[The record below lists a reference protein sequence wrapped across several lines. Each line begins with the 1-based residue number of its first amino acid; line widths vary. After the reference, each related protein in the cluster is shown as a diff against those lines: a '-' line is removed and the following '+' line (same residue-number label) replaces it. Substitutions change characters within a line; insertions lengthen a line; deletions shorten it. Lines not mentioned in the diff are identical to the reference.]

1 MEGKDKAQ
9 ELMEIW
15 LEESSTDYKSLMAYY
30 ECAIMEVET
39 KFKVLSKNFS
49 LGDDCN
55 PIESIQSRLKS
66 SRSILKKMQKKGL
79 PLTVEAIE
87 QNLHDI
93 AGVRVVCSTVSDI
106 YTLADA
112 FIGQD
117 DVFLVERKDYIAEPK
132 ENGYRS
138 LHLIVSTPIFLAN
151 NKRMMEVEVQMRTL
165 SMDTWASLEHKFRY
179 KKESNPYI
187 NEIAEELRRCADAC
201 ADIDRRMQHVHDLRN
216 AG

>member
-1 MEGKDKAQ
+1 MAEMDKAQ
-9 ELMEIW
+9 ELMALW
-15 LEESSTDYKSLMAYY
+15 MEESSEDYRKLMAYY

-66 SRSILKKMQKKGL
+66 TRSIFKKMQKKGL

-93 AGVRVVCSTVSDI
+93 AGVRVICSTISDI
-106 YTLADA
+106 YALADA
-112 FIGQD
+112 FINQD
-117 DVFLVERKDYIAEPK
+117 DVFLVNRKDYIAEPK
-132 ENGYRS
+132 ESGYRS
-138 LHLIVSTPIFLAN
+138 LHLIISTPIFLEDK
-151 NKRMMEVEVQMRTL
+151 KRMMEVEVQMRTL
-165 SMDTWASLEHKFRY
+165 SMDTWASLEHKFLY

-187 NEIAEELRRCADAC
+187 DEIIKELRVCADAC
-201 ADIDRRMQHVHDLRN
+201 AAIDARMQHVHDLRYK
-216 AG
+216 G

>member
-93 AGVRVVCSTVSDI
+93 AGVRVICSTVSDI
-106 YTLADA
+106 YILADA

-117 DVFLVERKDYIAEPK
+117 DVFLVERKDYIAAPK

>member
-1 MEGKDKAQ
+1 MEGRDKAQ
-9 ELMEIW
+9 ELMELW
-15 LEESSTDYKSLMAYY
+15 MEESSTDYRRLMAYY

-66 SRSILKKMQKKGL
+66 TRSIFKKMQKKGL

-87 QNLHDI
+87 KNLHDI
-93 AGVRVVCSTVSDI
+93 AGVRVICSTISDI

-138 LHLIVSTPIFLAN
+138 LHLIVSTPIFLEN
-151 NKRMMEVEVQMRTL
+151 QKRMMEVEVQMRTL

-187 NEIAEELRRCADAC
+187 DVIAEELRAC
-201 ADIDRRMQHVHDLRN
+201 AEACATIDARMQHVHDLRYKE
-216 AG
+216 